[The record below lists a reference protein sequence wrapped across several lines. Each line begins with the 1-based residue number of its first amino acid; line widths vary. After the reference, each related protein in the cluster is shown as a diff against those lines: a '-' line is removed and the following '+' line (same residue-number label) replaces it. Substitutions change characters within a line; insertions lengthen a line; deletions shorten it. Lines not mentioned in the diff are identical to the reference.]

1 MRGIWVVGF
10 ALVGAVASAAPT
22 GLIMIPVADI
32 LRHREI
38 SANHAI
44 TGFERNIDKR
54 YIHSGGL
61 TVGLFDRVEVGI
73 SSDYAGAEL
82 WDAKLLLTEGEHKGV
97 GYAASV
103 GIANGFG
110 KAVDPYVAGRI
121 DLQKLRLHGG
131 VWRISNVVQ
140 GFAGVDYELTDK
152 WVLLADHIGGREGYT
167 WVAAPYDLGGG
178 LSVMGAMGRPN
189 DRPAGFQHQVV
200 FTYTVKF

>member
-10 ALVGAVASAAPT
+10 ALVGAVACAAPT

-167 WVAAPYDLGGG
+167 WVAASYDLGGG

>member
-73 SSDYAGAEL
+73 SSDYAGTEL

-110 KAVDPYVAGRI
+110 KAVDPYVAGRV
-121 DLQKLRLHGG
+121 DLQKMRLHGG

-167 WVAAPYDLGGG
+167 WVAASYDLGGG

-189 DRPAGFQHQVV
+189 DRPAGYQHQVV